1 MIKVFYCH
9 VFAKPYAK
17 LLTIVLFCTNLMVI
31 YKNPTVCR
39 KFLGNF
45 ASNLIILHYKIALGV
60 FTMTSPVTVT
70 AEEFEQHVRDCL
82 AHLYDYSY
90 LREHPLVQLLVP
102 DQSGAAQV
110 QSFRQVITEAIENLR
125 PDMGATFHSKQA
137 RIYNILMLRYI
148 DQQLPQDV
156 MIQLALSERQFYRD
170 HPKAINTLSHILWEH
185 VTGDAVSHTVH
196 EASAADISLESEVQ
210 RVQSEQAQID
220 ITALLEG
227 AINATQSLASQHH
240 VQVTL
245 ALKNELPQQGINGSV
260 LRQAVL
266 LIMSQLIVRFDGTG
280 QLTLNG
286 EVAERQCRITFML
299 NGETDDA
306 PTLSEGLAQ
315 NKSLRALIESIDAE
329 LNCEQRGDDSVLI
342 TLDVAQRQ
350 QTVLLVD
357 DNPGMI
363 DLFNRYLGGQPYHIL
378 VAPDGEQAIQLA
390 RQTRPGLIILDVM
403 LPGKDGWEVLQN
415 LKNHPT
421 TRHIPVLICSVLDA
435 TELAMSL
442 GADAYL
448 KKPPSQGD
456 FLDVLTQWQQ

>member
-1 MIKVFYCH
+1 M
-9 VFAKPYAK
+9 
-17 LLTIVLFCTNLMVI
+17 T
-31 YKNPTVCR
+31 
-39 KFLGNF
+39 
-45 ASNLIILHYKIALGV
+45 AS
-60 FTMTSPVTVT
+60 VTVT
-70 AEEFEQHVRDCL
+70 AEEFEQQVRDCL
-82 AHLYDYSY
+82 AHLYDYGY
-90 LREHPLVQLLVP
+90 LRDHPLVQLLVS

-110 QSFRQVITEAIENLR
+110 QSFRQIVTEAIEHLR

-156 MIQLALSERQFYRD
+156 MLQLALSERQFYRD
-170 HPKAINTLSHILWEH
+170 HPKAITTLSHILWEH
-185 VTGDAVSHTVH
+185 VTGVAVTPPPT
-196 EASAADISLESEVQ
+196 EPAPADISVESEVQ
-210 RVQSEQAQID
+210 RVQTEQSQID
-220 ITALLEG
+220 ITALLQG
-227 AINATQSLASQHH
+227 AITATQSLAGQHH
-240 VQVTL
+240 VHVTL
-245 ALKNELPQQGINGSV
+245 ALEEELPQQGIHGSV

-266 LIMSQLIVRFDGTG
+266 LIMSQLIVRFEGGG
-280 QLTLNG
+280 QLVLNG
-286 EVAERQCRITFML
+286 ELMEHQCRISFTL
-299 NGETDDA
+299 IGETDDA
-306 PTLSEGLAQ
+306 QTLGEGLAQ
-315 NKSLRALIESIDAE
+315 NKSLRALIESMDAE
-329 LNCEQRGDDSVLI
+329 LNCESINEESVRI

-363 DLFNRYLGGQPYHIL
+363 DLFNRYLAGQSYHIL

-435 TELAMSL
+435 TDLAMSL

-448 KKPPSQGD
+448 KKPPSQTE